1 MSTRASGDFVDW
13 IRREHPGDAA
23 RLLRLLPG
31 LPQDLKTARNRAWS
45 QPKKALGIYQGIA
58 AELTRSAPHV
68 LPGFHEHAARAFLST
83 RHQAFASQMLAAARQ
98 AEAEHGL
105 AVDDDHVD
113 EIFLEFVVADALP
126 AKAVAEY
133 SKDLLT
139 RMPADEAFTRFTRLC
154 VRRTGAGLPPSVQM
168 ASAVRKLAREAGD
181 KDRREQAYLA
191 EILRLPVV
199 VRAPAGWWHAHRAA
213 VVAVA
218 RREPAVRGR
227 LLDVAP
233 KWHQHDMTFDQAR
246 ALCRV
251 WIALLEDCG
260 ATAGLGDGVGVTDEE
275 RPSDGTTGW
284 LTRILEGWIPGG
296 EDPRMPGLHA
306 LLPRIAERITGELAA
321 SGGAF
326 EMTWSLASDVDLV
339 DLMLS
344 LGIPMTDP
352 RPGGHRLELDRWAR
366 TDDRRDLRALAAAPG
381 LARAFRNGASG
392 WYDQSEHPRTAR
404 ALAATPGGRVLLAD
418 WICDLS
424 RASAPA
430 GLPNLPSAQSS
441 LAWLPPDIAA
451 LASDAVVEATKADL
465 APELART
472 LRAGLTDELCWPEFE
487 EITAGGATGR
497 PYVAEAWPYLVVA
510 RDTEVRVLGPGGVV
524 LRHTSRAPSTG
535 ASRPEFH
542 YVDGALLVYWRE
554 YGAGYRGYWYRPDE
568 APDGP
573 AEPVA
578 LFGLDPEEYR
588 RSGEVSLPLPGGGR
602 FTGRGVLRAG
612 DADIPD
618 ESPTSGDGTRFWAWD
633 EKASAW
639 FRHDPGTGAQDERD
653 LPGLMAAGA
662 AETGLD
668 ALDGR
673 HSWVRPAPIAEP
685 APVAVPVD
693 GLLGWHVT
701 TQPDGTLRGKDLA
714 GRAVTV
720 PGDVASRPFPAH
732 PFAAL
737 TLPGDERPRAL
748 VRDKNDRVDIVDPEG
763 VVTAGGF
770 EAFSAGNPV
779 LPPTSFWHM
788 MRIRDREGSLAL
800 RTVDDE
806 TAAALLAAAGTGDD
820 SDLPKAVRAL
830 LPSVTDP
837 VLVAG
842 IAGVVRFAGERRAV
856 LDGVAERATA
866 PEPGD
871 GPREVPGD
879 PKTDPGDELLRCAL
893 DGIGLTPRAIGTAP
907 DPASAARHQGRSRAF
922 RQLRELHARFAARRS
937 AADDAAD
944 DAGRLHFG
952 TKDVPR
958 TDIAVD
964 DLVLRASAV
973 AVKAASPVTPPA
985 EQEALRAL
993 LTLLDAFRMDAE
1005 NPASWRRVRMHADQE
1020 TLRHAGWHGDRYYD
1034 DGARGV
1040 LGLGGGAFAF
1050 VNDAYVPLY
1059 TPDRKTYGMD
1069 FTALVRD
1076 PAGRFELPG
1085 GYTVTDTAP
1094 IDTAWFAGL
1103 GQFLETWGRQGQVPW
1118 DPSAADVFAEATGV
1132 GQAMAR
1138 LIVAGL
1144 PELSS
1149 PAFPSAEL
1157 RAVLGLK
1164 ASEAGAAR
1172 GEIRRLADPDV
1183 RGELVAA
1190 LLPADPARL
1199 WTDGVDA
1206 AAAAAVW
1213 NSRVGRLRPVPDA
1226 LLVDAVGALPDLWWS
1241 RSTGRYASIHDV
1253 DTTRGPSGA
1262 LRAAVDPDASPA
1274 LTRDHT
1280 WTLDEGRLRSSDATE
1295 WAFHGGILVA
1305 TVATVQWLAHRLPAG
1320 DPLRATL
1327 PATLRRL
1334 RERLA
1339 APGTLVD
1346 LNVNAHFGAFRKAAG
1361 EPADTGAEW
1370 ERYGALVV
1378 PCRLDWD
1385 AHPNIVASP
1394 IVRTDLLDGAGSDP
1408 YVELA
1413 LATVPRLDRSLRHL
1427 TALARVFDPAFA
1439 ALLGDPGE
1447 PVVGSRDRDGT
1458 WWPQDPSRSVPDLV
1472 TEVAGELDITEDAAT
1487 LYLVLLA
1494 MPDPTDRNTALWT
1507 GWKPARAKAA
1517 RTALATSSRVVEA
1530 RRARAGRSLFL
1541 PGEWVTAKAPHLPL
1555 EAWKFPLYGL
1565 TGLTL
1570 PAVGAVVPAEPAADL
1585 YRRAWHR
1592 LQSADASQPIPL

>member
-1 MSTRASGDFVDW
+1 VDW

-23 RLLRLLPG
+23 QLLRLVPG

-58 AELTRSAPHV
+58 ADLTRSAPHL

-83 RHQAFASQMLAAARQ
+83 RHQAFAAQMLAAARQ

-105 AVDDDHVD
+105 AVNDDHVD

-133 SKDLLT
+133 SKDLSS

-154 VRRTGAGLPPSVQM
+154 IRRTEAGLPPSVQM

-199 VRAPAGWWHAHRAA
+199 VRAPAGWWNAHRAA
-213 VVAVA
+213 VVALA
-218 RREPAVRGR
+218 RREPTVRGG
-227 LLDVAP
+227 LLNVAP
-233 KWHQHDMTFDQAR
+233 KWHQRDMTFDQAR
-246 ALCRV
+246 ALGLV

-260 ATAGLGDGVGVTDEE
+260 ATAGLGDGVDITDEE
-275 RPSDGTTGW
+275 RPADGTTGW
-284 LTRILEGWIPGG
+284 LTRILEGWSSGG
-296 EDPRMPGLHA
+296 DDPRMPGLHA
-306 LLPRIAERITGELAA
+306 LLPRIAEQMRSELVVA
-321 SGGAF
+321 GKTF
-326 EMTWSLASDVDLV
+326 EMTWRLASDVDLI

-352 RPGGHRLELDRWAR
+352 DPRGHRLELDRWAR
-366 TDDRRDLRALAAAPG
+366 TADRRDLRALAAAPA
-381 LARAFRNGASG
+381 LARAFRNGASS

-404 ALAATPGGRVLLAD
+404 VLAAIPGGRVLLTD
-418 WICDLS
+418 WIREVS
-424 RASAPA
+424 RTSATA

-451 LASDAVVEATKADL
+451 LASEVVVEATKADL

-487 EITAGGATGR
+487 EFTAGLATGR
-497 PYVAEAWPYLVVA
+497 PYVADAWPYLVVA
-510 RDTEVRVLGPGGVV
+510 ADSEVRVLGPEGVV
-524 LRHTSRAPSTG
+524 LRHTSRAPSAG
-535 ASRPEFH
+535 AFRPEFH
-542 YVDGALLVYWRE
+542 FVDGALLVYWKE
-554 YGAGYRGYWYRPDE
+554 FGAGYRGYWYRPDE

-578 LFGLDPEEYR
+578 LSGLDPEEYR

-612 DADIPD
+612 AADIPE

-633 EKASAW
+633 DKASAW
-639 FRHDPGTGAQDERD
+639 FRHDPETGIRSERD
-653 LPGLMAAGA
+653 LPGFLAAKPNF
-662 AETGLD
+662 D

-673 HSWVRPAPIAEP
+673 HSWVRPAPIGEP
-685 APVAVPVD
+685 GPVTVPVD
-693 GLLGWHVT
+693 GLLGWRVT
-701 TQPDGTLRGKDLA
+701 TQPDGTLRGEDLA
-714 GRAVTV
+714 GRGVTV
-720 PGDVASRPFPAH
+720 SGDVASRAFPAH

-737 TLPGDERPRAL
+737 TLPGDDRPRAL
-748 VRDKNDRVDIVDPEG
+748 VRDKNDQVDIVDPDG
-763 VVTAGGF
+763 VVTAGTF
-770 EAFSAGNPV
+770 EAFTAGNPV

-788 MRIRDREGSLAL
+788 MRIRDREGSAAL
-800 RTVDDE
+800 RAVDDE
-806 TAAALLAAAGTGDD
+806 TAAALLEAAGTGDE
-820 SDLPKAVRAL
+820 SDLPKAIRAL

-837 VLVAG
+837 VLAAG
-842 IAGVVRFAGERRAV
+842 ITGVVRFASERRAV

-866 PEPGD
+866 LKPED
-871 GPREVPGD
+871 EPRVVPGN
-879 PKTDPGDELLRCAL
+879 PKADPGDELLRCAL
-893 DGIGLTPRAIGTAP
+893 DGIGLTSRAVGKAP
-907 DPASAARHQGRSRAF
+907 DPASAARYQGRGRVC
-922 RQLRELHARFAARRS
+922 RQLRELYAQFAARRS
-937 AADDAAD
+937 AADEAAD
-944 DAGRLHFG
+944 DVRRLHFG
-952 TKDVPR
+952 TKDVCH

-964 DLVLRASAV
+964 ELVLRAAAV
-973 AVKAASPVTPPA
+973 AVKAASPITPPA
-985 EQEALRAL
+985 GQAALRSL
-993 LTLLDAFRMDAE
+993 LTLLDAFRLDAE
-1005 NPASWRRVRMHADQE
+1005 NPASWRRVRMHVDRE
-1020 TLRHAGWHGDRYYD
+1020 TLKRAEWYGDSYYD
-1034 DGARGV
+1034 DEARGV
-1040 LGLGGGAFAF
+1040 LGLGGGAFLF
-1050 VNDAYVPLY
+1050 VNDAYIPLY

-1069 FTALVRD
+1069 FTALIRD

-1103 GQFLETWGRQGQVPW
+1103 GQFLETWTRHGQLPW
-1118 DPSAADVFAEATGV
+1118 DPSAANVFAEATGV
-1132 GQAMAR
+1132 GQAIAR
-1138 LIVAGL
+1138 LVVAGL

-1157 RAVLGLK
+1157 RALLGLK
-1164 ASEAGAAR
+1164 TSEAGAAC
-1172 GEIRRLADPDV
+1172 GEIRRLAGPDV

-1206 AAAAAVW
+1206 AAAAVVW
-1213 NSRVGRLRPVPDA
+1213 NSRIGRLRPVSDD

-1241 RSTGRYASIHDV
+1241 RSTDRYRSLHDT
-1253 DTTRGPSGA
+1253 DTSRGPAGA
-1262 LRAAVDPDASPA
+1262 LRAAVDPDACPA

-1280 WTLDEGRLRSSDATE
+1280 WTLDEGRLRPSDPAA
-1295 WAFHGGILVA
+1295 WAFHGGTLVA
-1305 TVATVQWLAHRLPAG
+1305 TVAMTHWLAHRLPAG
-1320 DPLRATL
+1320 DPLRTAL
-1327 PATLRRL
+1327 PATLCRL

-1339 APGTLVD
+1339 IPGTLLD
-1346 LNVNAHFGAFRKAAG
+1346 LDVNAHFGAYRKAAG
-1361 EPADTGAEW
+1361 EPADTGDGW
-1370 ERYGALVV
+1370 ERYGALIV

-1385 AHPNIVASP
+1385 AYPHIVASP

-1408 YVELA
+1408 HLELA
-1413 LATVPRLDRSLRHL
+1413 LATVPELDQPLRHRI
-1427 TALARVFDPAFA
+1427 ALARAFDPAFA
-1439 ALLGDPGE
+1439 ALLGDPGD

-1472 TEVAGELDITEDAAT
+1472 ADVASELGIVEDAAT
-1487 LYLVLLA
+1487 LFLMLLA

-1517 RTALATSSRVVEA
+1517 RAALATSGWVVEA
-1530 RRARAGRSLFL
+1530 RRTRAGRSLFP
-1541 PGEWVTAKAPHLPL
+1541 PGEWVAAKAPHLPL

-1565 TGLTL
+1565 TGRSL
-1570 PAVGAVVPAEPAADL
+1570 PAVGAVLPAEPAADL
-1585 YRRAWHR
+1585 YRRAWRRVRSGDAPRH
-1592 LQSADASQPIPL
+1592 LDLSAG